1 MPKSRRRK
9 KPRQH
14 SGKVR
19 MSAEERDI
27 LLRQREAFIAKFGRE
42 PGEGDPDFFDPTK
55 DVPTPIDL
63 EEELLDI
70 MSKTNAPPEFVYA
83 CKKTGL
89 MGFDPDKSRW
99 PADRIQEWDQAIEEY
114 FALQEAAKRPDRPH
128 PEAWTTQIPEL
139 LLAPFTQQDLD
150 QVRKCLKA
158 IAPIEER
165 GMKVV
170 TRIELAAAFLA
181 SACEHGYES
190 GEELDGRGEGP
201 KTFARTEE
209 LVLRRAREIYAQ
221 GRA

>member
-1 MPKSRRRK
+1 LSIF
-9 KPRQH
+9 
-14 SGKVR
+14 
-19 MSAEERDI
+19 SA
-27 LLRQREAFIAKFGRE
+27 LVTAAFIAKFGRE
-42 PGEGDPDFFDPTK
+42 PGDWDPVFFDLTK
-55 DVPTPIDL
+55 DEPTPIADFEQEFL
-63 EEELLDI
+63 EI
-70 MSKTNAPPEFVYA
+70 MHKTNAPPQFIYA
-83 CKKTGL
+83 YKKTGL

-99 PADRIQEWDQAIEEY
+99 PADRIEEWDQAIDEY
-114 FALQEAAKRPDRPH
+114 FALQEAAKRPDRPN

-139 LLAPFTQQDLD
+139 LLSPFTQQDLD
-150 QVRKCLKA
+150 QVRECLRA

-181 SACEHGYES
+181 TACEHGYES

-201 KTFARTEE
+201 ESFVRTEE